1 MSVTS
6 VHKDAEALTMRV
18 EAAFAAPLERVWR
31 LWSDPRQL
39 ERWWGP
45 PTYPAT
51 VTEHDLEVG
60 GTVRYYMTGPEGDRH
75 YGWWTITS
83 VEPPRALTFDEGF
96 ADAEGNVLEE
106 MPSATM
112 AVLLEEAEDGGSTMA
127 ITSRFASREAMEQ
140 LLEMGMEE
148 GMVGALG
155 QIDSLLAEEI

>member
-1 MSVTS
+1 MSVTG
-6 VHKDAEALTMRV
+6 VHKDVEALTMRV

-75 YGWWTITS
+75 YGWWKITS
-83 VEPPRALTFDEGF
+83 VEPPRRLAFDDGF
-96 ADAEGNVLEE
+96 ADAEGNELEE
-106 MPSATM
+106 LPSMTV
-112 AVLLEEAEDGGSTMA
+112 AVSLEEAADGGSTMA
-127 ITSRFASREAMEQ
+127 ITSRFPSREAMEQ
-140 LLEMGMEE
+140 LLQMGMEE
-148 GMVGALG
+148 GLVAALG
-155 QIDSLLAEEI
+155 QIDQLLVES